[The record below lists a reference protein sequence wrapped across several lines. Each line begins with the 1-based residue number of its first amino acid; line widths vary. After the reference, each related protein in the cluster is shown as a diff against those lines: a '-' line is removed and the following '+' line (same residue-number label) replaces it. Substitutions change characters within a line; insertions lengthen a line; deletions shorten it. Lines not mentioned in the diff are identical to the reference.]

1 MNELVI
7 NDILGLSQ
15 SENRST
21 DINSL
26 MSEISR
32 ENELK
37 ISQMTQEEI
46 IAEQQQLAQA
56 LGRFVEDITLVY
68 ECDSNCLGSLVGT
81 HIPAMV

>member
-56 LGRFVEDITLVY
+56 LGRFVEDILLVY
-68 ECDSNCLGSLVGT
+68 ECDSNCLRHRLNNY
-81 HIPAMV
+81 

>member
-46 IAEQQQLAQA
+46 IAEQQQLA
-56 LGRFVEDITLVY
+56 
-68 ECDSNCLGSLVGT
+68 
-81 HIPAMV
+81 